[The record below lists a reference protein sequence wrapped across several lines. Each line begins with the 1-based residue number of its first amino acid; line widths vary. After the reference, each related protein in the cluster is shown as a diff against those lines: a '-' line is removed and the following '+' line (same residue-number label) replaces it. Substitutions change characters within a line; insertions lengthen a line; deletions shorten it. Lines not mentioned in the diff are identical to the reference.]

1 MLAGPGDRLN
11 RARDEHELFFQAH
24 PEQTD
29 REYLLAVFDDLSK
42 RNGTKDLYGTHNP
55 IRAIPN
61 WLSPDA
67 AKDILLP
74 FFQRID
80 AGTGKL
86 VWDFTQKEEDLPQSR
101 KVAKNEGEKRSSSRP
116 GDLATLRETASFDT
130 RFLGDLYQDLSEAAR
145 KKYALLQTPVFVEE
159 FILERT
165 LEPAI
170 ETFGLDKVRM
180 IDPACGSGHFLLG
193 GFQRLLTHWQK
204 KEPGTPRRE
213 LVQRTL
219 NAVHGVD
226 LNPYAVAIA
235 RFRLLV
241 AAWEAAGV
249 TSLRNAPDFKLNLA
263 CGDSLLHG
271 GRSVQATLDD
281 TIFNHHYQPEDADEL
296 ERMLRAGIYH
306 AVVANPPYITPK
318 DRGMNEQYRK
328 NYSAVCHGKIF
339 AVRTIPEANLRL
351 GLRRRIHRADY
362 GELVHE
368 AGVRQEVDRRIL
380 PTIRSDACYRHF
392 ACVHP

>member
-1 MLAGPGDRLN
+1 M
-11 RARDEHELFFQAH
+11 
-24 PEQTD
+24 
-29 REYLLAVFDDLSK
+29 
-42 RNGTKDLYGTHNP
+42 
-55 IRAIPN
+55 PN

-74 FFQRID
+74 FFQKID
-80 AGTGKL
+80 AWSGAL
-86 VWDFTQKEEDLPQSR
+86 VHDFTDPSL
-101 KVAKNEGEKRSSSRP
+101 
-116 GDLATLRETASFDT
+116 DT

-165 LEPAI
+165 LVPAV

-193 GFQRLLTHWQK
+193 GFHRLLDLWRK

-213 LVQRTL
+213 LVQRAL
-219 NAVHGVD
+219 DSVHGVD

-235 RFRLLV
+235 RFRLLL
-241 AAWEAAGV
+241 AAWQAAGV

-271 GRSVQATLDD
+271 GRSVQKTLDD
-281 TIFNHHYQPEDADEL
+281 KVFGHTYQPEDLADL
-296 ERMLRAGIYH
+296 ERLLRPGTYH

-318 DRGMNEQYRK
+318 DRSLRALYRER
-328 NYSAVCHGKIF
+328 YSSCHWKYSLAVQFMERLFGLACHGGYTGQI
-339 AVRTIPEANLRL
+339 TANSFMNNEFGTKLVEFYLPRIDL
-351 GLRRRIHRADY
+351 THIVDTKFLKLPGHGTPTTCGQWLSNSAWAILTASAKSSSGSFGLRSSWPWSFKKVGFTPPGTEFQPWRKRIFMMQVARRA
-362 GELVHE
+362 
-368 AGVRQEVDRRIL
+368 
-380 PTIRSDACYRHF
+380 
-392 ACVHP
+392 